1 MKRNQ
6 KLVKS
11 AWGSTWTCIW
21 WTSWCDAD
29 EQISDLYEPE
39 IQIRETATQ
48 MGLGLGAPEQCRQ
61 AQAAAALPVLHT
73 RLFYSAAI
81 SHPILSL

>member
-1 MKRNQ
+1 
-6 KLVKS
+6 
-11 AWGSTWTCIW
+11 
-21 WTSWCDAD
+21 
-29 EQISDLYEPE
+29 
-39 IQIRETATQ
+39 